1 MWSSSWGDTRTGRD
15 WPDTLERPGVGRI
28 DTFLIHRRP
37 PDRLVESDSDV
48 RIGLGP
54 RSDVGDRDVQFEG
67 SCGRPFAVGGDEFVS
82 RVFDRGCDHE
92 RIRKPEFAVPSAK
105 GCRGVSDPSIEIRNL
120 DRQPFDEVVDHGDGT
135 RSSTLRADETLGER
149 GRGHGE
155 SITAA
160 KTRAS
165 AAFADSWCASSASSS
180 PMTTPAS
187 RWISPT
193 RRGGCR
199 RRVGRRPR

>member
-1 MWSSSWGDTRTGRD
+1 MWSFSWGDTWTGRD

-37 PDRLVESDSDV
+37 PDRLVESDFDV

-92 RIRKPEFAVPSAK
+92 RIRKPKFAVPRAK

-135 RSSTLRADETLGER
+135 RSSTLRADETLSES

-160 KTRAS
+160 KHTGERRARGLVVCVVGIEEADDDTRVEVDQS
-165 AAFADSWCASSASSS
+165 HSS
-180 PMTTPAS
+180 
-187 RWISPT
+187 
-193 RRGGCR
+193 
-199 RRVGRRPR
+199 RRVSTPCRA